1 VPGIN
6 PLAFMEP
13 AGRARRMS
21 GSIVGEIRAELRRRA
36 SPEGVEKAKRF
47 FRGPIEVY
55 GLSTSEETE
64 IVRRFYPRLKG
75 DLPLALEVASELIGS
90 RVLEEASIGVRL
102 LRRMTRLFTP
112 GLFDVFDGWVD
123 HLTNWANTDGLST
136 WLIAETVRLDP
147 SLVGR
152 LLDWTGSENRWRRRA
167 AAVSL
172 VPIVRRG
179 EMLEQVFEIAD
190 HLMADGDDM
199 VQKGVGWL
207 LKEASREHPDEVRGY
222 LLRWRGETSALVLRY
237 ASEKLPRERRVLK
250 TG

>member
-1 VPGIN
+1 VPGID
-6 PLAFMEP
+6 PLAFMVP

-47 FRGPIEVY
+47 FREPIEVY
-55 GLSTSEETE
+55 GLSTPEEKE
-64 IVRRFYPRLKG
+64 IVRRFYPRVKG

-90 RVLEEASIGVRL
+90 RVVEEASIGIRL

-112 GLFDVFDGWVD
+112 GLFDIFDRWVD

-152 LLDWTGSENRWRRRA
+152 LLDWTGSRNRWRRRA

-172 VPIVRRG
+172 VPIAHRG
-179 EMLEQVFEIAD
+179 EMREQAFEIAD
-190 HLMADGDDM
+190 RLMADGDDI

-207 LKEASREHPDEVRGY
+207 LKEASREHPDEVREY
-222 LLRWRGETSALVLRY
+222 LLRWREETSALVLRY